1 MIRIALECALV
12 FLLPAAAY
20 FGYQWLMADPA
31 LAGRDAAGNDNTRT
45 FADRLDAAPLG
56 WLFALGTVC
65 VLATLL
71 AFATLQDDN
80 IDQPYI
86 PAILKN
92 GQIEKGG
99 GK

>member
-12 FLLPAAAY
+12 FLLPAAVY

-31 LAGRDAAGNDNTRT
+31 LAGKNSNKT
-45 FADRLDAAPLG
+45 FSDLMEDAPLG

-65 VLATLL
+65 VFGTLL
-71 AFATLQDDN
+71 AFATLQDDS
-80 IDQPYI
+80 IDQPYT

-92 GQIEKGG
+92 GQIQKGG
-99 GK
+99 QK